1 MPSRQ
6 QRPSGSASSSSS
18 QDLRK
23 ATCRSNQASSQDV
36 PQPTEPA
43 AYSPNNQ
50 IWRIGTKMRTAS
62 RSAGGKA
69 KRAGGAPAKNPPHN
83 ARGGGEDGGPPP
95 QPGP

>member
-62 RSAGGKA
+62 RSAGGNPQPA
-69 KRAGGAPAKNPPHN
+69 RGAIPKNPPQPP
-83 ARGGGEDGGPPP
+83 RGGAQGRGPPRP
-95 QPGP
+95 PTH